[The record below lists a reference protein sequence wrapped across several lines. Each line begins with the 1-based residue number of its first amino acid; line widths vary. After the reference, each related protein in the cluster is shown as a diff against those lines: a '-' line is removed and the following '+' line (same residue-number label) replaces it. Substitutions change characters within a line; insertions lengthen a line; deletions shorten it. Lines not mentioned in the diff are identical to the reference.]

1 MRGDEKMENKIPE
14 MSPEIPEKDL
24 PTLVDNT
31 GNFPTVEK
39 ETPTSLTGAP
49 GYDKMAIQYPKE
61 GDILNFA
68 GQRYAITKELNR
80 HRWVIKWKG

>member
-1 MRGDEKMENKIPE
+1 MEQIEEK
-14 MSPEIPEKDL
+14 SL

-31 GNFPTVEK
+31 GNFSAVEK
-39 ETPTSLTGAP
+39 ETSTFLTGVA
-49 GYDKMAIQYPKE
+49 GHDRMAIQYPKE

-68 GQRYAITKELNR
+68 GQRYAVTKELNR